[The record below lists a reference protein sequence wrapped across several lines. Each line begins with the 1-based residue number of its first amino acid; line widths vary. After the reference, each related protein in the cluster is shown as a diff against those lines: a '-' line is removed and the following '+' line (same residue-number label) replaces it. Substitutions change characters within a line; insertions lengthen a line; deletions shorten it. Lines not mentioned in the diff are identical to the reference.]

1 MAVGSGQS
9 VAALERPPHDA
20 ARAPA
25 AVQEPR
31 GKQSSRAPEQ
41 TVSTALKSV
50 KNRLHSPLVLL
61 GSVICP
67 SCIPFPSATPG
78 KVAKQKAVKRGQFA
92 DLPHL
97 SATDAAGKEASYA
110 NTGMQ

>member
-31 GKQSSRAPEQ
+31 GKQSSRALDQ
-41 TVSTALKSV
+41 TVSTAEACQKQAAFIPSAA
-50 KNRLHSPLVLL
+50 
-61 GSVICP
+61 GSVICQ
-67 SCIPFPSATPG
+67 SCIPYPSATPG
-78 KVAKQKAVKRGQFA
+78 NVAKQKAVRHGKFA
-92 DLPHL
+92 DPPHL

-110 NTGMQ
+110 HTGMH